1 MGFGS
6 PSGLALGQDMAL
18 GKNKLVHCLVWHL
31 GYCKLAGFV
40 FQWRWSRHR
49 FFEDCLMFLHDLHA
63 WFCKTWNESCSC
75 ERNNN
80 LDGLK
85 APVVRT
91 FD

>member
-6 PSGLALGQDMAL
+6 PCGLALGRELAVGM
-18 GKNKLVHCLVWHL
+18 NKLVHWLVSHL
-31 GYCKLAGFV
+31 GCGKLVGFV
-40 FQWRWSRHR
+40 FQWRWSKHR

-63 WFCKTWNESCSC
+63 WFCNTWNESCSC

-80 LDGLK
+80 RDGLK
-85 APVVRT
+85 TPIVHT